1 MSKESASYFVI
12 KCNECDFF
20 FGKHKNSKFSCTRC
34 GEFQIKPQIF
44 GRTNDTEELHRLVS
58 LNNIPEELRDDFEK
72 LDRKKEIKKTTS
84 DDLKLIPLILIGS
97 SSENGEIELENIKNF
112 LIKNK
117 YTINFEKVIQVAEL
131 EGLISR
137 ISNEKW
143 LLLG

>member
-1 MSKESASYFVI
+1 MSKENVSYFVI
-12 KCNECDFF
+12 KCNDCDFF
-20 FGKHKNSKFSCTRC
+20 FGKHKNSKYSCTRC
-34 GEFQIKPQIF
+34 GEIQIKPQIF

-58 LNNIPEELRDDFEK
+58 LNNIPEELRADFEK
-72 LDRKKEIKKTTS
+72 LDRKKEIKKTSS
-84 DDLKLIPLILIGS
+84 DDLKLIPFILTS
-97 SSENGEIELENIKNF
+97 SSEENGEIELENLKNF

-117 YTINFEKVIQVAEL
+117 FNINFEKVIEIAEL